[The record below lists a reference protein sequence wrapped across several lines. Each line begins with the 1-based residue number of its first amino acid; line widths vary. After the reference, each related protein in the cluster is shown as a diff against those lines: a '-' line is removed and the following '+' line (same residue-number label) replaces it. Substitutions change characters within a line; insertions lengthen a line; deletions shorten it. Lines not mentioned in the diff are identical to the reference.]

1 MIEQL
6 DTENADRDI
15 KTAYIACL
23 THTPS
28 TVEAMQCQA
37 ALHLGDGAKD
47 LDGTGG
53 TFKIKV
59 NIGSQESHELSYTV
73 TAGDTRTVLWTEP
86 FPVPA
91 NTAVV
96 IYLLS
101 PNAADADVDVTGYLY
116 DCDPLGV
123 TPNADILTT
132 LATDVRGWILQ
143 TWRRFFKKSIL
154 DHTGLTIKTYKDD
167 GTTTVTTQ
175 TIDESN
181 TSETQGTA
189 T

>member
-1 MIEQL
+1 MIELL

-37 ALHLGDGAKD
+37 TLHLGDGVKD

-53 TFKIKV
+53 VFKIKV
-59 NIGSQESHELSYTV
+59 NIGSQESHELSFTV
-73 TAGDTRTVLWTEP
+73 TAADTRAVLWTDP

-91 NTAVV
+91 NTEVI

-101 PNAADADVDVTGYLY
+101 PNAADGDVDVTAYLY

-123 TPNADILTT
+123 TPNLDILTT
-132 LATDVRGWILQ
+132 LATNMRGVLIQ
-143 TWRRFFKKSIL
+143 TWRRFFKK
-154 DHTGLTIKTYKDD
+154 TTLTSSELKTYEDD
-167 GTTTVTTQ
+167 GTTVVTTQ
-175 TIDESN
+175 AVDDDQT
-181 TSETQGTA
+181 TETQGAA

>member
-6 DTENADRDI
+6 DTENANRDI

-37 ALHLGDGAKD
+37 ALFLGDGADD

-59 NIGSQESHELSYTV
+59 NIGSQESHELSFTV
-73 TAGDTRTVLWTEP
+73 TAGDTRSVLWTP
-86 FPVPA
+86 VFPVLA

-116 DCDPLGV
+116 DTDPLGV
-123 TPNADILTT
+123 TPNLDILTT
-132 LATDVRGWILQ
+132 IATTMRGVLIQ
-143 TWRRFFKKSIL
+143 TWRRFFKKA
-154 DHTGLTIKTYKDD
+154 TLTSGFLKTFEDD
-167 GTTTVTTQ
+167 DITVISTQVVDDDDTT
-175 TIDESN
+175 
-181 TSETQGTA
+181 ETQGAA

>member
-37 ALHLGDGAKD
+37 ALFLGDGVKN

-59 NIGSQESHELSYTV
+59 NIGSQESHELSFTV
-73 TAGDTRTVLWTEP
+73 TAADVRTVLWTPP
-86 FPVPA
+86 FPVLA

-96 IYLLS
+96 IYVLS
-101 PNAADADVDVTGYLY
+101 PNVADADVDVTGYLY

-123 TPNADILTT
+123 TPDLNILTT
-132 LATDVRGWILQ
+132 LATTVRGLMIQ
-143 TWRRFFKKSIL
+143 TWRRFFKKSII
-154 DHTGLTIKTYKDD
+154 DHTGLTVKTYKDD
-167 GTTTVTTQ
+167 GTTVITTQ
-175 TIDESN
+175 AIVESS
-181 TSETQGTA
+181 TSETQGAA

>member
-15 KTAYIACL
+15 KTAYITCL

-28 TVEAMQCQA
+28 TLEAMQCQA
-37 ALHLGDGAKD
+37 ALFLGDGAKD

-53 TFKIKV
+53 NFKIKV
-59 NIGSQESHELSYTV
+59 NIGSQESHELSFTV
-73 TAGDTRTVLWTEP
+73 TAGDTRAVLWTP
-86 FPVPA
+86 VFPVLA

-116 DCDPLGV
+116 DTDSLGV
-123 TPNADILTT
+123 TPDVDVLTT
-132 LATDVRGWILQ
+132 SATDVRGWIIQ
-143 TWRRFFKKSIL
+143 TWRRFFKKS
-154 DHTGLTIKTYKDD
+154 TLTATELKTYKDN
-167 GTTTVTTQ
+167 GTTVVTTQ
-175 TIDESN
+175 AVSDDQT
-181 TSETQGTA
+181 TETQGAA

>member
-6 DTENADRDI
+6 DTENDDRDI
-15 KTAYIACL
+15 KTAYVACL

-37 ALHLGDGAKD
+37 AIFLGDGVKD

-59 NIGSQESHELSYTV
+59 NIGSQESYELSFTV
-73 TAGDTRTVLWTEP
+73 TAADTRAVLWTPP
-86 FPVPA
+86 FPVLA

-96 IYLLS
+96 IYVLS
-101 PNAADADVDVTGYLY
+101 PNAADADVDVTAYLY

-123 TPNADILTT
+123 TPDLNILTT
-132 LATDVRGWILQ
+132 LATNVRGLLIQ
-143 TWRRFFKKSIL
+143 TWRRLFKKS
-154 DHTGLTIKTYKDD
+154 TLTATELKTYKDD
-167 GTTTVTTQ
+167 GITVVTTQ
-175 TIDESN
+175 AVSDDQT
-181 TSETQGTA
+181 TETQGAA

>member
-6 DTENADRDI
+6 DTENANFDI
-15 KTAYIACL
+15 KTAFIAVL

-37 ALHLGDGAKD
+37 ALFLGDGADD

-53 TFKIKV
+53 TFKIKI

-73 TAGDTRTVLWTEP
+73 TAADVRTVLWTPP
-86 FPVPA
+86 FPVKA

-96 IYLLS
+96 VYVLS
-101 PNAADADVDVTGYLY
+101 PNAADADVDVTAYLY
-116 DCDPLGV
+116 DMDPLGV
-123 TPNADILTT
+123 TPNLDILTT
-132 LATDVRGWILQ
+132 IATTMRGILIQ
-143 TWRRFFKKSIL
+143 TWRRFFKKS
-154 DHTGLTIKTYKDD
+154 TLTASQLKTYEDD
-167 GTTTVTTQ
+167 GITIVSTQVVEDDDTT
-175 TIDESN
+175 
-181 TSETQGTA
+181 ETQGAA